1 MKKFVQSVESDG
13 AYMYRFA
20 KVGKIAPKASK
31 DIKKSII
38 GLGFEK
44 LDRDVFDP
52 EKSYDF
58 VAKSGVKW
66 ARLQSGWQ
74 RTEKSKGIYDF
85 EWLDNIVDK
94 MLEIGVEPWLCL
106 CYGNGLY
113 NEEAKK
119 VFGAVG
125 CPPINTAEEKKAW
138 ADYVKAT
145 VTHFKGRIRYYEVWN
160 EPDGKWCWK
169 HGPDPYELGNFII
182 DTAKACKE
190 ANRECKVVGFAT
202 CLTNKEF
209 LEKVAE
215 TGCLDYVDA
224 ISYHAYTTVEEGVK
238 RIFDTYKSLL
248 ESNGKELSIIQGES
262 GAQSRP
268 DGAGA
273 LKDGAWTPLRQAKFL
288 LRHLLCDINNQVEI
302 ASYFSCMDMIEALHG
317 TVGDVASYLDYGYFG
332 VIGADFDENGRSTGE
347 YTPKLSYYALQN
359 LCSVFCEDYNISN
372 IPTESIINPSKV
384 ILMADDY
391 DFDKTYHFGVK
402 KPNGSSALVYWIP
415 KRILT
420 ETIETTVSLKIR
432 KEDVSGDV
440 RLANMLTGDIYS
452 IPEDIL
458 STDNDGSW
466 YFKNLPVSDIPMMIT
481 FGDFY

>member
-1 MKKFVQSVESDG
+1 
-13 AYMYRFA
+13 MYRLT
-20 KVGKIAPKASK
+20 KISKIAPKASK

-74 RTEKSKGIYDF
+74 RTEKEKGIYDF
-85 EWLDNIVDK
+85 EWLDGIVDS
-94 MLEIGVEPWLCL
+94 MLKIGVEPWLCL

-113 NEEAKK
+113 NKSAQA

-125 CPPINTAEEKKAW
+125 CPPINTKEEKEAW
-138 ADYVKAT
+138 SSYVKAT

-169 HGPDPYELGNFII
+169 HGPNPHELGNFII

-190 ANRECKVVGFAT
+190 ADNECKVIGFAT
-202 CLTNKEF
+202 CMADKEY
-209 LEKVAE
+209 LEKAAQ
-215 TGCLDYVDA
+215 TGCLDYIDA
-224 ISYHAYTTVEEGVK
+224 VSYHAYATREDGFK
-238 RIFDTYKSLL
+238 HNFDVYKSFL
-248 ESNGKELSIIQGES
+248 ESKGKSIPIIQGES
-262 GAQSRP
+262 GTQSRP

-273 LKDGAWTPLRQAKFL
+273 LKGGAWTPLKQAKFL

-302 ASYFSCMDMIEALHG
+302 ASYFSCMDMIEALNG
-317 TVGDVASYLDYGYFG
+317 TVGEVSSYLDYGYFG

-347 YTPKLSYYALQN
+347 YTPKMSYYALQN
-359 LCSVFCEDYNISN
+359 LCSVFCEDYEIAD
-372 IPTESIINPSKV
+372 IRAESLINASKP
-384 ILMADDY
+384 ILADDY
-391 DFDKTYHFGVK
+391 DFDKTYHFGVR
-402 KPNGSSALVYWIP
+402 KPNGSLALVYWIA
-415 KRILT
+415 KDILT
-420 ETIETTVSLKIR
+420 ETVETTVSLRIK
-432 KEDVSGDV
+432 KEAVPGEV
-440 RLANMLTGDIYS
+440 RLADLLTGDIYS
-452 IPEDIL
+452 IPENIL
-458 STDNDGSW
+458 SADDDGYL
-466 YFKNLPVSDIPMMIT
+466 YFKNLPATDSPMMIT

>member
-1 MKKFVQSVESDG
+1 
-13 AYMYRFA
+13 MYRLA
-20 KVGKIAPKASK
+20 KVGKITPKDSK

-74 RTEKSKGIYDF
+74 RTEKEKGVYDF
-85 EWLDNIVDK
+85 EWLDVIVDK

-106 CYGNGLY
+106 CYGNSLY
-113 NEEAKK
+113 TDIAKK

-125 CPPINTAEEKKAW
+125 CPPIKTEEERKAW
-138 ADYVKAT
+138 SNYVKAT

-169 HGPDPYELGNFII
+169 HGPDGEELGNFII
-182 DTAKACKE
+182 DTAKACK
-190 ANRECKVVGFAT
+190 AADSECKVIGFAT
-202 CLTNKEF
+202 CLTDKDY
-209 LEKVAE
+209 LEKAAQ
-215 TGCLDYVDA
+215 TGCLDYIDA
-224 ISYHAYTTVEEGVK
+224 VSYHAYGTVEERFK
-238 RIFDTYKSLL
+238 YIFDVYKSFL
-248 ESNGKELSIIQGES
+248 ESHGKNIPIIQGES

-273 LKDGAWTPLRQAKFL
+273 LSGGAWTPLKQSKLL

-302 ASYFSCMDMIEALHG
+302 ASYFSCMDMIEALNG
-317 TVGDVASYLDYGYFG
+317 TVGDVSSYLDYGYFG

-347 YTPKLSYYALQN
+347 YTPKMSYYALQN
-359 LCSVFCEDYNISN
+359 LCSVFCEDYEITDIHAEGLIYSSK
-372 IPTESIINPSKV
+372 SILK
-384 ILMADDY
+384 DDY
-391 DFDKTYHFGVK
+391 DFEKTYHFGVR

-415 KRILT
+415 NHLLT
-420 ETIETTVSLKIR
+420 ETIETTVSLRIK
-432 KEDVSGDV
+432 KETVPGEV
-440 RLANMLTGDIYS
+440 RLADMLTGDIYS
-452 IPEDIL
+452 IPESIL
-458 STDNDGSW
+458 SDGDDGYL
-466 YFKNLPVSDIPMMIT
+466 YFKNLPATDIPMLLT
-481 FGDFY
+481 FGNFY

>member
-1 MKKFVQSVESDG
+1 
-13 AYMYRFA
+13 MYRLA
-20 KVGKIAPKASK
+20 KVGKITPKDSK

-74 RTEKSKGIYDF
+74 RTEKEKGVYDF
-85 EWLDNIVDK
+85 EWLDSIVDK

-106 CYGNGLY
+106 CYGNALY
-113 NEEAKK
+113 TDSAKK

-125 CPPINTAEEKKAW
+125 CPPIKTEEERKAW
-138 ADYVKAT
+138 SNYVKAT

-169 HGPDPYELGNFII
+169 HGPDGEELGNFII
-182 DTAKACKE
+182 DTAKACK
-190 ANRECKVVGFAT
+190 AADSECKVIGFAT
-202 CLTNKEF
+202 CLTDKDY
-209 LEKVAE
+209 LEKAAQ
-215 TGCLDYVDA
+215 TGCLDYIDA
-224 ISYHAYTTVEEGVK
+224 VSYHAYGTVEERFK
-238 RIFDTYKSLL
+238 YIFDVYKSFL
-248 ESNGKELSIIQGES
+248 ESHGKNIPIIQGES

-273 LKDGAWTPLRQAKFL
+273 GAGGAWTPLKQSKLL

-302 ASYFSCMDMIEALHG
+302 TSYFSCMDMIEALHG
-317 TVGDVASYLDYGYFG
+317 TVGDVSSYLDYGYFG

-347 YTPKLSYYALQN
+347 YTPKMSYYALQN
-359 LCSVFCEDYNISN
+359 LCSVFCEDYEITDIHAEGLIYASK
-372 IPTESIINPSKV
+372 SIFK
-384 ILMADDY
+384 DDY
-391 DFDKTYHFGVK
+391 DFEKTYHFGVR

-415 KRILT
+415 NHLLT
-420 ETIETTVSLKIR
+420 ETIETTVSLRIK
-432 KEDVSGDV
+432 KETVPGEV
-440 RLANMLTGDIYS
+440 RLADMLTGDIYS
-452 IPEDIL
+452 IPESIL
-458 STDNDGSW
+458 SDGDDGYL
-466 YFKNLPVSDIPMMIT
+466 YFKNLPATDIPMLLT
-481 FGDFY
+481 FGNFY

>member
-1 MKKFVQSVESDG
+1 
-13 AYMYRFA
+13 MYRLA
-20 KVGKIAPKASK
+20 KVGKITPKDSK

-74 RTEKSKGIYDF
+74 RTEKEKGVYDF
-85 EWLDNIVDK
+85 EWLDSIVDK

-106 CYGNGLY
+106 CYGNSLY
-113 NEEAKK
+113 TDIAKK

-125 CPPINTAEEKKAW
+125 CPPIKTEEERKAW
-138 ADYVKAT
+138 SNYVKAT

-169 HGPDPYELGNFII
+169 HGPDGEELGNFII
-182 DTAKACKE
+182 DTAKACK
-190 ANRECKVVGFAT
+190 AADSECKVIGFAT
-202 CLTNKEF
+202 CLTDKDY
-209 LEKVAE
+209 LEKAAQ
-215 TGCLDYVDA
+215 TGCLDYIDA
-224 ISYHAYTTVEEGVK
+224 VSYHAYGTVEERFK
-238 RIFDTYKSLL
+238 YIFDVYKSFL
-248 ESNGKELSIIQGES
+248 ESHGKNIPIIQGES

-273 LKDGAWTPLRQAKFL
+273 GAGGAWTPLKQSKLL

-302 ASYFSCMDMIEALHG
+302 ASYFSCMDMIEALNG
-317 TVGDVASYLDYGYFG
+317 TVGDVSSYLDYGYFG

-347 YTPKLSYYALQN
+347 YTPKMSYYALQN
-359 LCSVFCEDYNISN
+359 LCSVFCEDYEITDIHAEGLIYSSK
-372 IPTESIINPSKV
+372 SILK
-384 ILMADDY
+384 DDY
-391 DFDKTYHFGVK
+391 DFEKTYHFGVR

-415 KRILT
+415 NHLLT
-420 ETIETTVSLKIR
+420 ETIETTVSLRIK
-432 KEDVSGDV
+432 KETVPGEV
-440 RLANMLTGDIYS
+440 RLADMLTGDIYS
-452 IPEDIL
+452 IPESIL
-458 STDNDGSW
+458 SDGDDGYL
-466 YFKNLPVSDIPMMIT
+466 YFKNLPATDIPMLLT
-481 FGDFY
+481 FGNFY

>member
-1 MKKFVQSVESDG
+1 
-13 AYMYRFA
+13 MYRLA
-20 KVGKIAPKASK
+20 KVGKITPKDSK

-74 RTEKSKGIYDF
+74 RTEKEKGIYDF
-85 EWLDNIVDK
+85 EWLDSIVDK

-106 CYGNGLY
+106 CYGNSLY
-113 NEEAKK
+113 TDSAKT

-125 CPPINTAEEKKAW
+125 CPPIKTEEERKAW
-138 ADYVKAT
+138 SNYVKAT

-169 HGPDPYELGNFII
+169 HGPDGEELGNFII
-182 DTAKACKE
+182 DTAKACK
-190 ANRECKVVGFAT
+190 AADSECKVIGFAT
-202 CLTNKEF
+202 CLTDKDY
-209 LEKVAE
+209 LEKAAQ
-215 TGCLDYVDA
+215 TGCLDYIDA
-224 ISYHAYTTVEEGVK
+224 VSYHAYGTVEERFK
-238 RIFDTYKSLL
+238 YIFDVYKSFL
-248 ESNGKELSIIQGES
+248 ESHGKNIPIIQGES

-273 LKDGAWTPLRQAKFL
+273 GAGGAWTPLKQSKLL

-302 ASYFSCMDMIEALHG
+302 ASYFSCMDMIEALNG
-317 TVGDVASYLDYGYFG
+317 TVGDVSSYLDYGYFG

-347 YTPKLSYYALQN
+347 YTPKMSYYALQN
-359 LCSVFCEDYNISN
+359 LCSVFCEDYEITDIHAEGLIYSSK
-372 IPTESIINPSKV
+372 SILK
-384 ILMADDY
+384 DDY
-391 DFDKTYHFGVK
+391 DFEKTYHFGVR

-415 KRILT
+415 NHLLT
-420 ETIETTVSLKIR
+420 ETIETTVSLRIK
-432 KEDVSGDV
+432 KETVPGEV
-440 RLANMLTGDIYS
+440 RLADMLTGDIYS
-452 IPEDIL
+452 IPESIL
-458 STDNDGSW
+458 SDGDDGYL
-466 YFKNLPVSDIPMMIT
+466 YFKNLPATDIPMLLT
-481 FGDFY
+481 FGNFY